1 MLTLYNSF
9 TRQKEVFTPI
19 HPGKVGIYVCG
30 MTVYDYC
37 HIGHGRVLVAFDVIT
52 RYLRFCNYEVNYV
65 RNITDIDDKIIQ
77 RANEQGETLTALT
90 NRLIAAMGEDEAALH
105 VLPPTAEPR
114 ATEAIERMID
124 MIKILIDKGF
134 AYVGTTGDV
143 YYNVEHFSD
152 YGKLAHKELE
162 SLQAG
167 ARVAIVDAKNN
178 PLDFVLWKMAKPN
191 EPGWGSPWGV
201 GRPGW
206 HIECSA
212 MSTTAL
218 GNHFDIHG
226 GGFDLKFPH
235 HENEIAQSEAAT
247 GEKFVNYWLHVGFV
261 QVNKEK
267 MSKSLGNF
275 FLLREVFARYH
286 PEVVRYFMVLSHYR
300 SPVNYSEESLN
311 TAAEALERLYLAL
324 RGMPVVVAPEDS
336 TYEQTFK
343 AAMDDD
349 FNTPEALAVLFELT
363 RQINRL
369 RSENPDEAAMCAAI
383 LRRLATVLGFL
394 QEDPESYLQST
405 TSIDEALRVKIEKLV
420 DERVTARKNKD
431 WARADE
437 VRAELTAL
445 GVSLEDTAEGT
456 LWRL

>member
-1 MLTLYNSF
+1 MLTLYNSL

-90 NRLIAAMGEDEAALH
+90 NRFIAAMGEDEAALQ

-114 ATEAIERMID
+114 ATEAILQMID
-124 MIKILIDKGF
+124 MISILIDKGF

-143 YYNVEHFSD
+143 YYNVEQFAD

-191 EPGWGSPWGV
+191 EPGWESPWGV

-212 MSTTAL
+212 MATTCL

-275 FLLREVFARYH
+275 FTLREVFARYH

-324 RGMPVVVAPEDS
+324 RGMPVVVASEDS

-405 TSIDEALRVKIEKLV
+405 TSIDEALRIKIEKLV

-445 GVSLEDTAEGT
+445 GVSLEDTADGT